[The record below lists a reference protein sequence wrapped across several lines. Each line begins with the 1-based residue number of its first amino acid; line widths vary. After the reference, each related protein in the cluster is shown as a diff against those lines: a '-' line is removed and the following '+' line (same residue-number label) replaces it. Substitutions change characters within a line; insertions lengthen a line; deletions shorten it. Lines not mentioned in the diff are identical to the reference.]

1 VPQENETE
9 LVRLIST
16 RADPN
21 QASWDDLTP
30 LCAAGSWPKGVKIL
44 LEAGARRGAG
54 TSNV

>member
-1 VPQENETE
+1 MPQENETE